1 MSTPLPSFR
10 QRSLSLSSLNVPRR
24 FHLPII
30 LLRLLCLIPAGF
42 GLVRNTRRAWAQ
54 PLFDETG
61 IFENKTTPLIYS
73 VALLWC
79 ILAGYWSWILTT
91 SMLRRWLYHYELKNA
106 LVRLVTLTVINWS
119 LSAFIGSYYGADQ
132 PLWNWM
138 TVCFILLVSNI
149 LKLLLASNPKY
160 AKKSSSTSASS
171 SSPASIASSTTSTT
185 STLSNFTSSINHR
198 STLVRVLVLPLFIV
212 VVMTMFATLHQVSLL
227 RSNGTSMVAESISS
241 STTQLSTTVQKHP
254 AMADAGIRVMVIVLS
269 AWTPRSIVN
278 RQTFRETTLQLMPP
292 NSKDISFMYR
302 FVIGQPPSDKVR
314 QSMGPKIE
322 TEIAQHGGDLL
333 VLPCSDT
340 YEDLSKK
347 VFSSMEWAEQYE
359 FDYFIKT
366 DDDIF
371 ARWDTI
377 SNELLALG
385 LRNRYWQ
392 GLSYWDIPPI
402 RDNSNKNSELEYPLP
417 LFPRY
422 TAGAL
427 YILSRDIIH
436 LIARGPRIF
445 VKNEDQNLGVW
456 LFPYQIEPIF
466 DPRIQQI
473 DVCEEDM
480 IAKHFGNFDDPEAIG
495 GTMFDMLDNIRSGR
509 KMCAGFRTKFCAMCY
524 PCQGKVNH
532 WKDWNFNCDPVK
544 GITLLNMGKL
554 TLLE

>member
-1 MSTPLPSFR
+1 MSTR
-10 QRSLSLSSLNVPRR
+10 ALSLSSLNVPRR
-24 FHLPII
+24 FHLPIF
-30 LLRLLCLIPAGF
+30 LLRLLSLIPAGF
-42 GLVRNTRRAWAQ
+42 GLLRNTTRAWSQ
-54 PLFDETG
+54 PLYDETG
-61 IFENKTTPLIYS
+61 IFENKTTPLINS

-91 SMLRRWLYHYELKNA
+91 SMLRRWLYHYELSNA
-106 LVRLVTLTVINWS
+106 LVRLVTLVVVNWAV
-119 LSAFIGSYYGADQ
+119 SAFIGSYYGADQ
-132 PLWNWM
+132 PLWQWM

-149 LKLLLASNPKY
+149 LKIILASNPKY
-160 AKKSSSTSASS
+160 AKKPSS
-171 SSPASIASSTTSTT
+171 SSSSSAPASVSVAST
-185 STLSNFTSSINHR
+185 INHK
-198 STLVRVLVLPLFIV
+198 STVVRVLVFPLSIV

-227 RSNGTSMVAESISS
+227 RNTGTALMRDTMVTAAGAANSG
-241 STTQLSTTVQKHP
+241 VQRHP
-254 AMADAGIRVMVIVLS
+254 DLADAGVRVMIIVLS
-269 AWTPRSIVN
+269 AWTPGSLDKRK
-278 RQTFRETTLQLMPP
+278 TFRETTLKLMPP
-292 NSKDISFMYR
+292 NTKEWSSMYR

-314 QSMGPKIE
+314 QSMGPRIE
-322 TEIAQHGGDLL
+322 AEIAEHGDVL

-377 SNELLALG
+377 SSELVTMG
-385 LRNRYWQ
+385 LRDRYWQ
-392 GLSYWDIPPI
+392 GLSYWNIPPI

-417 LFPRY
+417 IFPRF

-427 YILSRDIIH
+427 YILSRDVVH

-445 VKNEDQNLGVW
+445 VKNEDQNLGIW
-456 LFPYQIEPIF
+456 LFPYQIEPIL
-466 DPRIQQI
+466 DARIQQI

-480 IAKHFGNFDDPEAIG
+480 IAKHFGNFNDPEAIG
-495 GTMFDMLDNIRSGR
+495 GTMYDMLDNIRSGR
-509 KMCAGFRTKFCAMCY
+509 KMCAGFRTKFCALCY

-532 WKDWNFNCDPVK
+532 WKDWNFNCDPEK
-544 GITLLNMGKL
+544 GISLLSMGKL